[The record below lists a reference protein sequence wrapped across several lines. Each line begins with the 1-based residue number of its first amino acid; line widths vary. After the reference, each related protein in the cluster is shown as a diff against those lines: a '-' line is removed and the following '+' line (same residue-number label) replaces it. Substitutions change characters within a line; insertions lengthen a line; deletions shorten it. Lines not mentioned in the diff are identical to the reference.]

1 MEFNCSCLV
10 ATNNKM
16 LTTQILWS
24 IIVELVL
31 VQFLPSYA
39 SISSILFLLDI
50 GLSTSFLRHIGSLL
64 NYYAIEID
72 LWRPRIIGSGIYQA
86 IRMWHKMVKW
96 HQLGTVLENVLFMGQ
111 RCLRSCYLW
120 VLIEIPIQPSKSRQ
134 MSLFAVL
141 SLYSM
146 CLAKYVC
153 NQNDAD
159 YGCRTTSHDDFMRMS
174 IRNIG
179 GHTHTEFTERKFFP
193 CLLFWSFLC
202 KTSFHFK
209 KVLSYFID
217 QNTRLKNIC
226 FFFHWHSCWSIS
238 PHLHIATV
246 KPFEF
251 MQILLISKTDHF
263 SFQSLN
269 IHLLDLNAS
278 SVCLF
283 ICYVFFFV
291 FSRKCL
297 FQKENYG
304 EWEHGDT

>member
-1 MEFNCSCLV
+1 
-10 ATNNKM
+10 
-16 LTTQILWS
+16 
-24 IIVELVL
+24 
-31 VQFLPSYA
+31 
-39 SISSILFLLDI
+39 
-50 GLSTSFLRHIGSLL
+50 
-64 NYYAIEID
+64 
-72 LWRPRIIGSGIYQA
+72 
-86 IRMWHKMVKW
+86 
-96 HQLGTVLENVLFMGQ
+96 MGQ

-159 YGCRTTSHDDFMRMS
+159 YGCRTTSNDDFMRMS

-283 ICYVFFFV
+283 ICYVFFLCFQESV
-291 FSRKCL
+291 YSKKKIMVSESTAIRRERKFLLIMNDCNK
-297 FQKENYG
+297 FFWRWDYEICTIWINMIAIEKKPHNTHSTVYNTCIVWRE
-304 EWEHGDT
+304 